1 MPTSLLCTA
10 EYVWGEHMTMD
21 WTSSTIGV
29 VGAGSIG
36 TSVAHAV
43 ARAGIPVVLHDTSLA
58 ALDAAPA
65 RIASLDR
72 LTRLR
77 RGAVELAEI
86 RTTGDLET
94 LALCAVVIENIVE
107 DPQQKLE
114 LHSELAGIVTAD
126 TVVAVNTSAIPIAPL
141 AERHIHPGKVLGAH
155 FMNPAAMI
163 DTVELVRTPVTS
175 EQTIST
181 MQDLLGVLGK
191 TGVVIRDRTGFVIN
205 RSLMLFVNEA
215 IRTVAEG
222 VASAREVDQLFRG
235 CLGHRSGPLQ
245 TADLIGL
252 DTVLDTLIVLEKEH
266 GSAFTP
272 AAELE
277 RLVSAGHLGRKSG
290 RGLYDYTIS
299 MEAP

>member
-1 MPTSLLCTA
+1 
-10 EYVWGEHMTMD
+10 MTTD
-21 WTSSTIGV
+21 WANCTIGV

-43 ARAGIPVVLHDTSLA
+43 ARAGIAVVLHDRSLA
-58 ALDAAPA
+58 VLDAAPA
-65 RIASLDR
+65 GIASLER

-77 RGAVELAEI
+77 RGAAELAEI
-86 RTTGDLET
+86 RTTDDLGM
-94 LALCAVVIENIVE
+94 LGSCAVVIENIVE

-114 LHSELAGIVTAD
+114 LHSGLAEIVAGD
-126 TVVAVNTSAIPIAPL
+126 AVVAVNTSAIPIAPL
-141 AERHIHPGKVLGAH
+141 ADRHVRPGQVLGAH
-155 FMNPAAMI
+155 FMNPVAMI
-163 DTVELVRTPVTS
+163 DTVELVRAPVTS
-175 EQTIST
+175 EQTISA

-191 TGVVIRDRTGFVIN
+191 TGVVVRDRTGFVIN
-205 RSLMLFVNEA
+205 RSLMLLVNEA

-266 GSAFTP
+266 GSVFKP
-272 AAELE
+272 AVELE
-277 RLVSAGHLGRKSG
+277 RLVSAGRLGRKSG
-290 RGLYDYTIS
+290 RGLYDYTTR